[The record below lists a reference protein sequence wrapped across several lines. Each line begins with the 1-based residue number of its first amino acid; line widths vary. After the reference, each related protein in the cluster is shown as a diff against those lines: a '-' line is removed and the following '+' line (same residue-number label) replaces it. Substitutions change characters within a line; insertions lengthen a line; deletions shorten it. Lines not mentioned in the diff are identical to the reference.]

1 VSAAEERKSTVDRDH
16 SGRFTENN
24 PGRKKGTKN
33 KATVTKQELN
43 EAFLSPAPTR
53 FPKVM
58 GRVWDLAERGV
69 EWAVKLVF
77 EYCLG
82 KPIQGIEVSNPLGN
96 VFEVRVHKVDE

>member
-1 VSAAEERKSTVDRDH
+1 VSTVKERKLTAYRNH
-16 SGRFTENN
+16 NGRFNNGN
-24 PGRKKGTKN
+24 PGRKQGTKN
-33 KATVTKQELN
+33 KSTVTKQELN

-58 GRVWDLAERGV
+58 NRVWDLAERGV

-82 KPIQGIEVSNPLGN
+82 KPVQGVEFSNSLGS
-96 VFEVRVHKVDE
+96 VFELRVHNVDE